1 MRGQLGYLVCTKP
14 APSMTRG
21 VWNHPQRG
29 CGRLLVS
36 RRAGRRVA
44 QHGWA
49 QSGSGRGEAC
59 LIGHAGERVVAFV
72 VLKPGAALTAASTD
86 VSGEL
91 AAHGARSMGPTFRPR
106 AIHVVPELPKTQSGK
121 VVRRLIRLAHL
132 REPGGYLDSGES
144 RGAGALQNLRRL
156 PSLQYLDCERFRIN
170 VALLE
175 ICAIIRTSA
184 PGERLWG

>member
-1 MRGQLGYLVCTKP
+1 MDADGC
-14 APSMTRG
+14 
-21 VWNHPQRG
+21 WFPQ
-29 CGRLLVS
+29 GRPDESFNV
-36 RRAGRRVA
+36 AGRKVGPA
-44 QHGWA
+44 EV
-49 QSGSGRGEAC
+49 EAC
-59 LIGHAGERVVAFV
+59 LIGHTGERVLAFV

-132 REPGGYLDSGES
+132 RKPGGYLDSGES

>member
-1 MRGQLGYLVCTKP
+1 MD
-14 APSMTRG
+14 AD
-21 VWNHPQRG
+21 G
-29 CGRLLVS
+29 CWFLEGRADESFNV
-36 RRAGRRVA
+36 AGRKVGPA
-44 QHGWA
+44 EV
-49 QSGSGRGEAC
+49 EAC
-59 LIGHAGERVVAFV
+59 LIGHTGERVVAFV

-132 REPGGYLDSGES
+132 RKPGGYLDSGES

>member
-1 MRGQLGYLVCTKP
+1 MD
-14 APSMTRG
+14 AD
-21 VWNHPQRG
+21 G
-29 CGRLLVS
+29 CWFLEGRADESFNV
-36 RRAGRRVA
+36 AGRKVGPA
-44 QHGWA
+44 EV
-49 QSGSGRGEAC
+49 EAC
-59 LIGHAGERVVAFV
+59 LIGHAAVSEAAVIGVPDELTGESLIAFV

-106 AIHVVPELPKTQSGK
+106 AIHVVPELPKTQSRK

>member
-1 MRGQLGYLVCTKP
+1 VLDRACRRKSGGVRGAET
-14 APSMTRG
+14 
-21 VWNHPQRG
+21 
-29 CGRLLVS
+29 
-36 RRAGRRVA
+36 
-44 QHGWA
+44 
-49 QSGSGRGEAC
+49 
-59 LIGHAGERVVAFV
+59 
-72 VLKPGAALTAASTD
+72 GAALTAASTD

-132 REPGGYLDSGES
+132 RKPGGYLDSGES

>member
-1 MRGQLGYLVCTKP
+1 MDADGC
-14 APSMTRG
+14 
-21 VWNHPQRG
+21 WCPQ
-29 CGRLLVS
+29 GRADESFNV
-36 RRAGRRVA
+36 AGRKVGPA
-44 QHGWA
+44 EV
-49 QSGSGRGEAC
+49 EAC
-59 LIGHAGERVVAFV
+59 LIGHTGERVVAFV

-106 AIHVVPELPKTQSGK
+106 AIHVVPELPKTQSRQ

-132 REPGGYLDSGES
+132 REPGGYLDRRES

>member
-1 MRGQLGYLVCTKP
+1 VDADGC
-14 APSMTRG
+14 
-21 VWNHPQRG
+21 WFPQ
-29 CGRLLVS
+29 GRPDESFNV
-36 RRAGRRVA
+36 AGRKVGPA
-44 QHGWA
+44 EV
-49 QSGSGRGEAC
+49 EAC
-59 LIGHAGERVVAFV
+59 LIGHTGERVVALA

-132 REPGGYLDSGES
+132 RKPGGYLDSGES

>member
-1 MRGQLGYLVCTKP
+1 MDADGC
-14 APSMTRG
+14 
-21 VWNHPQRG
+21 WFPQ
-29 CGRLLVS
+29 GRPDESFNV
-36 RRAGRRVA
+36 AGRKVGPA
-44 QHGWA
+44 EV
-49 QSGSGRGEAC
+49 EAC

-132 REPGGYLDSGES
+132 RKPGGYLDSGES

>member
-1 MRGQLGYLVCTKP
+1 MDADGC
-14 APSMTRG
+14 
-21 VWNHPQRG
+21 WFPQ
-29 CGRLLVS
+29 GRADESFNV
-36 RRAGRRVA
+36 AGRKVGPA
-44 QHGWA
+44 EV
-49 QSGSGRGEAC
+49 EAC
-59 LIGHAGERVVAFV
+59 LIGHTGERVLAFV

-132 REPGGYLDSGES
+132 RKPGGYLDSGES

-156 PSLQYLDCERFRIN
+156 PSLQYLDCERSRFN